1 MSWDIKKRPFRTA
14 KRRTAAVCYCLL
26 ASLAVGFTSG
36 CGPSE
41 PQEISAATSGYK
53 PSEPDAPSN
62 PKPAAADTKLAA
74 ADTKPIAADK
84 GSGVASPASES
95 KPLAEAPAVPTFQP
109 GKLDPK
115 IASKQY
121 MTLKLGDLN
130 GPEQLME
137 FLNTSSRAVLELLA
151 DGRKKMLTRDMQL
164 ERGMSLSRMKL
175 EAAERLEKIA
185 TTDDQKVASVAGKL
199 EAFSQMAS
207 FGDVAASDNLREL
220 AVKESE
226 NADKRVAQLAKSIS
240 LSLLVSD
247 YESGTAKS
255 DDVMTAAKK
264 ILVDAK
270 DLAPAN
276 LNALA
281 QAMDAIAKRSEDEV
295 ATQLAKETAEA
306 FRDSDEPQLA
316 LGAWQLY
323 ARMVPEM
330 KDFETLI
337 QSDAKE
343 DQDPAIARK
352 LAEAFMA
359 KVPSPWTSFYLVK
372 VATQVEYSGR
382 MFVAKE
388 LYEVAETQ
396 VGNLKHEKA
405 KEELESNLKKFLSRI
420 GTLNKPMNL
429 SELVDLE
436 GKPLD
441 LARYKGKV
449 VLVDFWATWCGPC
462 LQEIPNI
469 EEVYEAQ
476 NKNGFEVIGVNL
488 DEDRS
493 ELTSFLGSKKLLWT
507 TYVSSKPD
515 AVGFQTPLVSEIGI
529 SAIPFIALIGKD
541 GNVAE
546 IHVRG
551 RKIAAKVIELLAKE

>member
-1 MSWDIKKRPFRTA
+1 MSRYFSNHSIRNA
-14 KRRTAAVCYCLL
+14 KLRCVATRYFLL
-26 ASLAVGFTSG
+26 ASLALSLTTG

-53 PSEPDAPSN
+53 PSESDAEPDAKLIAKS
-62 PKPAAADTKLAA
+62 AATPDA
-74 ADTKPIAADK
+74 IAAVK
-84 GSGVASPASES
+84 PSKENGSGSQ
-95 KPLAEAPAVPTFQP
+95 PLKEAPAVPTFQP

-121 MTLKLGDLN
+121 MTLTLGDLN
-130 GPEQLME
+130 GPEPLME
-137 FLNTSSRAVLELLA
+137 FLNTSSRVVMELLA
-151 DGRKKMLTRDMQL
+151 DGRRKMLTREVLLD
-164 ERGMSLSRMKL
+164 RGMSLSRMKL
-175 EAAERLEKIA
+175 EAAERLGKIA
-185 TTDDQKVASVAGKL
+185 STDDQKVASAVGKL

-207 FGDVAASDNLREL
+207 FGDVAGSDNLRDL
-220 AVKESE
+220 AKKESA
-226 NADKRVAQLAKSIS
+226 NSDKRVAQLAKSIS

-255 DDVMTAAKK
+255 EDVLTAAKM
-264 ILVDAK
+264 ILADTK

-295 ATQLAKETAEA
+295 AIQLAKETADG
-306 FRDSDEPQLA
+306 FRDCDEPQLA

-323 ARMVPEM
+323 ARMIPET
-330 KDFETLI
+330 KEIESLI
-337 QSDAKE
+337 QSDSKE
-343 DQDPAIARK
+343 DQDPANARK
-352 LAEAFMA
+352 LAEALMT
-359 KVPSPWTSFYLVK
+359 KITSPWTSFYLIK
-372 VATQVEYSGR
+372 VATEVEYSGR
-382 MFVAKE
+382 PFIAKE
-388 LYEVAETQ
+388 LFEVAETQ
-396 VGNLKHEKA
+396 AGNLKHEEA
-405 KEELESNLKKFLSRI
+405 KKELESNLKMFLSRL

-441 LARYKGKV
+441 WARYKGKV
-449 VLVDFWATWCGPC
+449 VLIDFWATWCGPC

-488 DEDRS
+488 DEERS
-493 ELTSFLGSKKLLWT
+493 KLDAFLGSKKLLWS

-515 AVGFQTPLVSEIGI
+515 AVGFKTPVVSEIGI
-529 SAIPFIALIGKD
+529 SAIPFIAIIGKD

-546 IHVRG
+546 IHIRG

>member
-14 KRRTAAVCYCLL
+14 KRRTAAVRYCLL
-26 ASLAVGFTSG
+26 ASLALSLTSG

-53 PSEPDAPSN
+53 PLEPEASSI
-62 PKPAAADTKLAA
+62 PKAAAADTKLAA
-74 ADTKPIAADK
+74 ADK
-84 GSGVASPASES
+84 GSAAAGPAIESSTES
-95 KPLAEAPAVPTFQP
+95 KPLAEAPAVPSFQP

-175 EAAERLEKIA
+175 EASERLEKIA

-220 AVKESE
+220 ALKESE
-226 NADKRVAQLAKSIS
+226 NSDKRVAQLAKSIS

-264 ILVDAK
+264 ILADSK

-281 QAMDAIAKRSEDEV
+281 HAMEAIAKRSEDEV
-295 ATQLAKETAEA
+295 ATELAKETAEA

-343 DQDPAIARK
+343 DQDPANARK

-476 NKNGFEVIGVNL
+476 NKNGFEVIGINL

-515 AVGFQTPLVSEIGI
+515 AVGFQTPLVAEIGI

>member
-1 MSWDIKKRPFRTA
+1 MSWDPQNRPSCTA
-14 KRRTAAVCYCLL
+14 KRRTSPARCFLL
-26 ASLAVGFTSG
+26 ASLALGSTSG
-36 CGPSE
+36 CGPAE

-53 PSEPDAPSN
+53 PSEPDSKSN
-62 PKPAAADTKLAA
+62 PKAAPTPNTNAVTQNAGGEAA
-74 ADTKPIAADK
+74 QPKES
-84 GSGVASPASES
+84 GSEGL
-95 KPLAEAPAVPTFQP
+95 PLKEAPAVPTFQP
-109 GKLDPK
+109 GKLDPA

-130 GPEQLME
+130 GPEQLVE
-137 FLNTSSRAVLELLA
+137 FLDKSSRLVMEMLA
-151 DGRKKMLTRDMQL
+151 DGRRKLLTRDVQL
-164 ERGMSLSRMKL
+164 ERGMALSRMKL

-185 TTDDQKVASVAGKL
+185 TTDDQKVAAAAGKL

-220 AVKESE
+220 AQKETS
-226 NADKRVAQLAKSIS
+226 NSDTRISQLAKSIS
-240 LSLLVSD
+240 LSLLVND

-255 DDVMTAAKK
+255 SDVLTAAQK
-264 ILVDAK
+264 ILADTK
-270 DLAPAN
+270 DLKPAN

-281 QAMDAIAKRSEDEV
+281 QAMDAIAKRSEDDV

-323 ARMVPEM
+323 ARMIPEM
-330 KDFETLI
+330 RDFETLL
-337 QSDAKE
+337 QSDTKE
-343 DQDPAIARK
+343 DQEPANARK
-352 LAEAFMA
+352 LADALMA
-359 KVPSPWTSFYLVK
+359 KIPSPWTSFFLVK

-382 MFVAKE
+382 IFVAKE
-388 LYEVAETQ
+388 LFQVAETQ

-405 KEELESNLKKFLSRI
+405 KEELESNLKKFLSRL
-420 GTLNKPMNL
+420 GTLNKPMNM
-429 SELVDLE
+429 SELVDLD

-551 RKIAAKVIELLAKE
+551 RKIAAKVIELLSKE

>member
-1 MSWDIKKRPFRTA
+1 MSKDINNTLNRPA
-14 KRRTAAVCYCLL
+14 KRRAASPRFFLL
-26 ASLAVGFTSG
+26 ASLALSLNTG

-53 PSEPDAPSN
+53 PSESDTQ
-62 PKPAAADTKLAA
+62 ADSKA
-74 ADTKPIAADK
+74 
-84 GSGVASPASES
+84 VAPASTTGAAEPPKEMGS
-95 KPLAEAPAVPTFQP
+95 DVQPLKEAPAVPTFQP

-130 GPEQLME
+130 GPEPLME
-137 FLNTSSRAVLELLA
+137 FLNTSSRVVMELLA
-151 DGRKKMLTRDMQL
+151 DGRRKLLTRDVLL

-175 EAAERLEKIA
+175 EAAERLEKLA
-185 TTDDQKVASVAGKL
+185 TTEDHKVAFAVGKL

-220 AVKESE
+220 AQKETANS
-226 NADKRVAQLAKSIS
+226 DKRVAQLAKSIS

-255 DDVMTAAKK
+255 DELMAAAKK
-264 ILVDAK
+264 ILANTK

-281 QAMDAIAKRSEDEV
+281 QAMDAFAKRSEAE
-295 ATQLAKETAEA
+295 AALQLAKETEEA

-323 ARMVPEM
+323 SRMIPET
-330 KDFETLI
+330 KEVDGLI
-337 QSDAKE
+337 QSDSKD
-343 DQDPAIARK
+343 DQEPAIARK
-352 LAEAFMA
+352 LAEALMA
-359 KVPSPWTSFYLVK
+359 KIPSPWTSFFLLK
-372 VATQVEYSGR
+372 VATEVEYSGR
-382 MFVAKE
+382 IFAAKE

-405 KEELESNLKKFLSRI
+405 KEELESNLKKFLSRL

-429 SELVDLE
+429 SELVDLD

-441 LARYKGKV
+441 LDRYKGKV

-462 LQEIPNI
+462 IQEIPNI

-488 DEDRS
+488 DEERS
-493 ELTSFLGSKKLLWT
+493 ELNAFLGSKKLQWS

-529 SAIPFIALIGKD
+529 SAIPFIAIIGKD

>member
-1 MSWDIKKRPFRTA
+1 MSWDPQNRPSCTA
-14 KRRTAAVCYCLL
+14 KRRGSAARCLLL
-26 ASLAVGFTSG
+26 ASLALSWTSG
-36 CGPSE
+36 CGPAE
-41 PQEISAATSGYK
+41 QQEISAATSGYK
-53 PSEPDAPSN
+53 PSEPDPKSN
-62 PKPAAADTKLAA
+62 PKATSTPNTNAGTPNSSVEADPPKATSLERKTLN
-74 ADTKPIAADK
+74 
-84 GSGVASPASES
+84 
-95 KPLAEAPAVPTFQP
+95 EAPAVPTFQP
-109 GKLDPK
+109 GKLDPA

-121 MTLKLGDLN
+121 MTLTLGDLN

-137 FLNTSSRAVLELLA
+137 FLDSTSRLVMEMLA
-151 DGRKKMLTRDMQL
+151 DGRRRLLTRDIQL
-164 ERGMSLSRMKL
+164 ERGMALSRMKL

-185 TTDDQKVASVAGKL
+185 TTDDQKVAAAAGKL
-199 EAFSQMAS
+199 EALSQMAS

-220 AVKESE
+220 AKKESA
-226 NADKRVAQLAKSIS
+226 NSDTRIAQLAKSIS

-255 DDVMTAAKK
+255 SDVLTAAQK
-264 ILVDAK
+264 ILTDTK
-270 DLAPAN
+270 DLKPAN
-276 LNALA
+276 LNALNH
-281 QAMDAIAKRSEDEV
+281 AMDAIAKRSEDDV

-316 LGAWQLY
+316 LGAWQMY
-323 ARMVPEM
+323 AKMIPEM
-330 KDFETLI
+330 RDFETLL
-337 QSDAKE
+337 QSDSKE
-343 DQDPAIARK
+343 DQEPANARK
-352 LAEAFMA
+352 LADALMA
-359 KVPSPWTSFYLVK
+359 KIPSPWTSFFLVK

-382 MFVAKE
+382 IFVAKE
-388 LYEVAETQ
+388 LYDVAGTQ
-396 VGNLKHEKA
+396 LGNLKHEKA
-405 KEELESNLKKFLSRI
+405 KEELESNLKKFLSRV

-551 RKIAAKVIELLAKE
+551 RKIAAKVIELLSKE